1 MTFFSYLESIGNV
14 ILLTVPFSNYVA
26 PRRIIVLVSLFRIH
40 HRLGLDRRK
49 IVEVVPILILMR
61 VEMMKRSH
69 QRQS

>member
-26 PRRIIVLVSLFRIH
+26 PRRIIVFSLFRIH

-49 IVEVVPILILMR
+49 IVKVVPILILMR
-61 VEMMKRSH
+61 VEMKRSH